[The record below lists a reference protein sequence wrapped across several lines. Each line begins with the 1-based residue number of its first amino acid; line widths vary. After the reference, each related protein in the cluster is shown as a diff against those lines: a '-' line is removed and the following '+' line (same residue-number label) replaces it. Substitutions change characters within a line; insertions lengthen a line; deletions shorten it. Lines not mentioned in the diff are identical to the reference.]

1 MPLISLEEAARLLGY
16 TAKGFRKIVD
26 RSRAKAAGHRTHGPT
41 IPFFQATKGAP
52 IKFKVEWIDAF
63 ISEHTVDPAAQSQR
77 LNARPSRKPFVDES
91 AGLDRALLNLPQ
103 R

>member
-41 IPFFQATKGAP
+41 IRFFQATKGAP
-52 IKFKVEWIDAF
+52 IKFKVEWIEAF
-63 ISEHTVDPAAQSQR
+63 VIEHTVNPQEKASPSNGRPAR
-77 LNARPSRKPFVDES
+77 RPFADES
-91 AGLDRALLNLPQ
+91 AGLDRGLLNLP
-103 R
+103 

>member
-1 MPLISLEEAARLLGY
+1 MPLISLEEAARMLGY

-41 IPFFQATKGAP
+41 IRFFQATKGAS
-52 IKFKVEWIDAF
+52 IKFKVEWIEAF
-63 ISEHTVDPAAQSQR
+63 VSEHTIDPKTETSR
-77 LNARPSRKPFVDES
+77 SNGRPVRSPFVDET
-91 AGLDRALLNLPQ
+91 AGLDCRFLDLL